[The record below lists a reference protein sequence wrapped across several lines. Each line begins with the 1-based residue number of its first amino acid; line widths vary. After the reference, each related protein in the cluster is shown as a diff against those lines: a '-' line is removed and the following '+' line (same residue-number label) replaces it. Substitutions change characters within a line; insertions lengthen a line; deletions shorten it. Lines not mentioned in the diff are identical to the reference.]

1 MSGFASYDHYDA
13 LGLSDL
19 VRRGE
24 VSAQELVQECIDRI
38 ERVNPQ
44 VNAVVRTLYD
54 TARAR
59 SEQAPE
65 GAFGGVPF
73 LVKDL
78 LQCIPGVPTEMGSRF
93 WKGWTPTGE
102 TNLYGRWL
110 ATGVIP
116 VGKTATPEL
125 GLLPVTEPE
134 TNGPTRNPWSLDHTS
149 GGSSGGSAAAVAAGI
164 VPMASGGDGGGSIR
178 IPAACCGLFGHKPS
192 RARNPVGPF
201 ASEHWSGFVTEHVIS
216 RSVRDSAAMLDA
228 TQGRDSTA
236 PYDAA
241 PVAGTFLEATLRGPR
256 PLRVALHCEPVVP
269 AKVHPDCKAAVENS
283 ARLCEEL
290 GHHVEE
296 VSPGHDAEA
305 LGVAFVTVLNGN
317 LAADIREAERIRGRA
332 PRMRDFER
340 ITWLT
345 QLGGQGISAG
355 GFVLAL
361 RELQAEARR
370 LVRVYQDFDVVLTPT
385 LGRPPLRIG
394 ELEPK
399 GGDAA
404 LQQVVSGLGLK
415 RALAIPQVIRRSAR
429 DVFGFACFTQVANF
443 TGWPAMSVPLFWNAD
458 GLPIGTMFLGRP
470 EQEPLLFAL
479 AAQLERAS
487 PWAQRR
493 PPFHAGIG
501 K

>member
-1 MSGFASYDHYDA
+1 MSGFANYDDYDA
-13 LGLSDL
+13 IGLSDL

-24 VSAQELVQECIDRI
+24 VSAEELVEECIDRI
-38 ERVNPQ
+38 ERVNLQ
-44 VNAVVRTLYD
+44 LNAVVRTLYD
-54 TARAR
+54 TARDRAA
-59 SEQAPE
+59 QAPQ
-65 GAFGGVPF
+65 GVFGGVPF

-78 LQCIPGVPTEMGSRF
+78 LQCISGVPTEMGSRF
-93 WKGWTPTGE
+93 WKGWTPTGQ

-110 ATGVIP
+110 DAGVIP
-116 VGKTATPEL
+116 VGKTSTPEL

-134 TNGPTRNPWSLDHTS
+134 VNGPTRNPWSVDHTS

-201 ASEHWSGFVTEHVIS
+201 ASEHWSGLVSEHVIS

-241 PVAGTFLEATLRGPR
+241 PIEGTFLEATRRDPG
-256 PLRVALHCEPVVP
+256 PLRVAFHCEPVVP
-269 AKVHPDCKAAVENS
+269 AEVHPDCRAAAEN
-283 ARLCEEL
+283 AAELCEEL

-296 VSPGHDAEA
+296 VSPDHDAEA

-332 PRMRDFER
+332 PRASDFER

-345 QLGGQGISAG
+345 QLAGQGISAG
-355 GFVLAL
+355 GFVLAM
-361 RELQAEARR
+361 RRLQTESRR
-370 LVRVYQDFDVVLTPT
+370 LVRVYRDFDVVLTPT
-385 LGRPPLRIG
+385 VGRPPVRVG
-394 ELEPK
+394 ELQPT
-399 GGDAA
+399 GVDAA
-404 LQQVVSGLGLK
+404 LQRVVSVLGLK
-415 RALAIPQVIRRSAR
+415 RALAIPQVIHRSAR

-443 TGWPAMSVPLFWNAD
+443 TGWPAMSVPLFWNVD
-458 GLPIGTMFLGRP
+458 GLPIGAMFLGRP
-470 EQEPLLFAL
+470 ENEPVLFAL
-479 AAQLERAS
+479 AAQLERAR
-487 PWAQRR
+487 PWDKKR
-493 PPFHAGIG
+493 PACHAGIR